1 MHKKQVT
8 ILGGGNGGSISIRA
22 MKPYLD
28 HYDISAVIAMSD
40 NGSSSGQL
48 RKEFGVLPPGDIL
61 RAVLAMSR
69 YDYEIMKRIF
79 YESRYSKHGK
89 LKGFGLGHLFL
100 AFVERYDGSIINA
113 IRPLAQALDVVGP
126 VFPVTLTP
134 SDLCVS
140 LTNGETVCGEHEI
153 DRPNWD
159 RSIKIVQ
166 AWLDTDPGVY
176 ERAAEEIRRSDVI
189 IIGPGSFY
197 TSIVATL
204 LPNGMR
210 EAIAE
215 SKAKLVYVPGR
226 AIEANGETGPEKL
239 SEFVTAIHTY
249 LPRPLD
255 AVVYNTAVLSDTQQ
269 GYYQEKVWSSIIDDV
284 KSIQDVPI
292 IGMPFEAAEGG
303 SDPELL
309 GAILHTWI
317 QTNV

>member
-1 MHKKQVT
+1 MQKKQVT

-22 MKPYLD
+22 MKEFTD
-28 HYDISAVIAMSD
+28 HYSISAIIATSD
-40 NGSSSGQL
+40 SGSSSGQL
-48 RKEFGVLPPGDIL
+48 RKEFGVMPPGDVL
-61 RAVLAMSR
+61 RAVLAMSA
-69 YDYEIMKRIF
+69 YDYDTMKRIF

-100 AFVERYDGSIINA
+100 AFVEKYDGHIVNA

-134 SDLCVS
+134 SDFCVELS
-140 LTNGETVCGEHEI
+140 NGDTVCGEHEI
-153 DRPNWD
+153 DRPDWD
-159 RSIKIVQ
+159 RSIKIVR

-176 ERAAEEIRRSDVI
+176 ERAAEEIRNSDVI
-189 IIGPGSFY
+189 VIGPGSFY

-239 SEFVTAIHTY
+239 SECIEAIHTY

-255 AVVYNTAVLSDTQQ
+255 AVVYNTAILTEAQQ
-269 GYYQEKVWSSIIDDV
+269 EYYREKEWTSIIDDAKNV
-284 KSIQDVPI
+284 KDVPI
-292 IGMPFEAAEGG
+292 IGMPFEAEKGG
-303 SDPELL
+303 SDPDLL